1 MKRSIILI
9 ICVTVFGMAA
19 LSIFDSSSVFQS
31 SAQTT
36 QTTTIPDVIKLDNAK
51 LGPVTFNH
59 ADHFTKN
66 YNKAGDGPIA
76 CVECHHTAQ
85 PAAEVAK
92 NPLWKTAFPAD
103 RTTTLTKELFTKD
116 PAAANAASCRG
127 CHART
132 GETPKLLPKIPEIKI
147 GDATVNVNNMQA
159 FHRKCAAC
167 HTEVMKLRPTAKAP
181 TATQCALCHKKAA

>member
-9 ICVTVFGMAA
+9 TCVAA
-19 LSIFDSSSVFQS
+19 LGLGVLAIMDSSSYFQS

-36 QTTTIPDVIKLDNAK
+36 QTLTIPDVVKLENAK

-66 YNKAGDGPIA
+66 YNKAGDGPIT

-85 PAAEVAK
+85 PAADVAK
-92 NPLWKTAFPAD
+92 NPLWKTSFPAG
-103 RTTTLTKELFTKD
+103 RTTTLTKDLFTKD
-116 PAAANAASCRG
+116 PAAAGAASCRS

-132 GETPKLLPKIPEIKI
+132 GETPKLLPKIPEIKN
-147 GDATVNVNNMQA
+147 GDSMMSVTNMQA
-159 FHRKCAAC
+159 FHRRCAGC
-167 HTEVMKLRPTAKAP
+167 HTEVLKLRPTAKAP
-181 TATQCALCHKKAA
+181 TTTQCVMCHKKAA